1 VKITNLRLNQFRK
14 IVKVMMDLQGKVA
27 IITGASRG
35 IGKAIAELLG
45 RAKAAVVVN
54 YFNQAAKAQEVVETI
69 NQEGGKAI
77 AVQGDMSKVSEI
89 ESLFTTTKE
98 HFGQIDIVVNNAG
111 RGFFKPHV
119 EITEAEFDSIF
130 NLNTK
135 GAFFVMQQAAK
146 YLTDGGRI
154 VNIITSGTKS
164 PMPDGGLY
172 VGSKGASE
180 LFAISLSKELGPR
193 GITVNNVS
201 PGVTATDGLVLPTD
215 ALEELKM
222 YTPLGRLG
230 EPSDV
235 ANVVAFLVSQQ
246 GSWVNSQ
253 TIQANGGI
261 V

>member
-1 VKITNLRLNQFRK
+1 MNLNLK
-14 IVKVMMDLQGKVA
+14 GKVA

-35 IGKAIAELLG
+35 IGRAIAELLG

-54 YFNQAAKAQEVVETI
+54 YANQAAKAEEVVETI
-69 NQEGGKAI
+69 NQEGGSAI
-77 AVQGDMSKVSEI
+77 AVQGDMSKVPEI
-89 ESLFTTTKE
+89 ESLFATAKK

-111 RGFFKPHV
+111 RGFFKPHA

-146 YLTDGGRI
+146 YITDGGRI
-154 VNIITSGTKS
+154 INIITSGTKS
-164 PMPDGGLY
+164 PMPAGGLY
-172 VGSKGASE
+172 VGSKGALE
-180 LFAISLSKELGPR
+180 LFAVSLSKELGSR

-201 PGVTATDGLVLPTD
+201 PGVTATDGLVLPPP

-230 EPSDV
+230 EPNDV

-261 V
+261 L

>member
-1 VKITNLRLNQFRK
+1 MN
-14 IVKVMMDLQGKVA
+14 LQGKVA

-35 IGKAIAELLG
+35 IGKAISELLG
-45 RAKAAVVVN
+45 RTNAAIVVN
-54 YFNQAAKAQEVVETI
+54 YLNQTTKAEEVVETI
-69 NQEGGKAI
+69 RQTGGRAI
-77 AVQGDMSKVSEI
+77 AVQGDMSRVTDI
-89 ESLFTTTKE
+89 ESLFAITKE

-111 RGFFKPHV
+111 RGFFKPHA

-146 YLTDGGRI
+146 HITDGGRI
-154 VNIITSGTKS
+154 VNISTSGTKN
-164 PMPDGGLY
+164 PTPEGGLY
-172 VGSKGASE
+172 VGSKGALE
-180 LFAISLSKELGPR
+180 LFGISLSKELGTR

-201 PGVTATDGLVLPTD
+201 PGVTATDGLVLPTA
-215 ALEELKM
+215 ALEELKL

-230 EPSDV
+230 DPSDV
-235 ANVVAFLVSQQ
+235 AKVVAFLVSEE

-261 V
+261 I

>member
-1 VKITNLRLNQFRK
+1 MNLNLK
-14 IVKVMMDLQGKVA
+14 GKVA

-35 IGKAIAELLG
+35 IGRAIAELLG

-54 YFNQAAKAQEVVETI
+54 YANQAAKAEEVVETI
-69 NQEGGKAI
+69 NQEGGSAI
-77 AVQGDMSKVSEI
+77 AVQGDMSKVPEI
-89 ESLFTTTKE
+89 ESLF
-98 HFGQIDIVVNNAG
+98 
-111 RGFFKPHV
+111 KPHA

-146 YLTDGGRI
+146 YITDGGRI
-154 VNIITSGTKS
+154 INIITSGTKS
-164 PMPDGGLY
+164 PMPAGGLY
-172 VGSKGASE
+172 VGSKGALE
-180 LFAISLSKELGPR
+180 LFAVSLSKELGSR

-201 PGVTATDGLVLPTD
+201 PGVTATDGLVLPPP

-230 EPSDV
+230 EPNDV

-261 V
+261 L

>member
-1 VKITNLRLNQFRK
+1 MN
-14 IVKVMMDLQGKVA
+14 LQGKVA

-45 RAKAAVVVN
+45 KAKASVVVN
-54 YFNQAAKAQEVVETI
+54 YANQTAKAQEVVETI
-69 NQEGGKAI
+69 IQGGGRAI
-77 AVQGDMSKVSEI
+77 AVQGDMSKVTEI
-89 ESLFTTTKE
+89 ESLFATTKE
-98 HFGQIDIVVNNAG
+98 YFGHIDIVVNNAG
-111 RGFFKPHV
+111 KGFFKPHV

-130 NLNTK
+130 GLNTK
-135 GAFFVMQQAAK
+135 GTFFVMQQAAR
-146 YLTDGGRI
+146 YIVDGGRI
-154 VNIITSGTKS
+154 VNISTSGTKN
-164 PMPDGGLY
+164 PMPAGGLY
-172 VGSKGASE
+172 LGSKGALE
-180 LFAISLSKELGPR
+180 LFAVSLSKELGMR

-201 PGVTATDGLVLPTD
+201 PGVTATDGLVLPD
-215 ALEELKM
+215 SALEELKM

-235 ANVVAFLVSQQ
+235 ANVVAFLVSKA